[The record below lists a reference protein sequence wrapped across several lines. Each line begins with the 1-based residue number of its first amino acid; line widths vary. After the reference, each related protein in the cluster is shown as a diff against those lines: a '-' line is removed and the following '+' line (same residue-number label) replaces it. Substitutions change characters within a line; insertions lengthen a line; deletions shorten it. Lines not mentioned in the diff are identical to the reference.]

1 MIEWL
6 QRLQQ
11 RPTVAHLMR
20 AAERFTGR
28 LGSQFSAGITYFSVL
43 ALVPILMV
51 AFSIG
56 GFFLVQVRPDLI
68 AVVAEALVGQL
79 RGVDSGTVSQ
89 VESFIVDTLSNYTA
103 IGVAG
108 LISALYAGAGWMNN
122 LKDALNA
129 QWRSDFDDRRPQ
141 PNIAVK
147 TLTSLLALLGLIV
160 AIAITFGLA
169 SISTALADTVIN
181 WLGLATIPGISI
193 LVTLVP
199 IVFSIG
205 AGWLTFCYIYT
216 VLPERREAWRV
227 VRKGALLGAIGL
239 AVLQYLASF
248 LIGVFAG
255 NLAARFFGPIIVLML
270 FFNFFATLILFVAA
284 WIATAENPAFAP
296 QDEKIRFALT
306 PTDQPESEQERVVPE
321 AVAVRSVKAGAG
333 VGYLTGAA
341 TGVGLGALIAF
352 LASLLGRRRRG

>member
-11 RPTVAHLMR
+11 KPAVAHLMR

-28 LGSQFSAGITYFSVL
+28 LGAQFSAGITYFSVL

-51 AFSIG
+51 AFSIA

-68 AVVAEALVGQL
+68 SAVAEALVAQL
-79 RGVDSGTVSQ
+79 RGVDEGTVGQ
-89 VESFIVDTLSNYTA
+89 VEKFIVDTLSNYTA

-129 QWRSDFDDRRPQ
+129 QWRSDFDHPRPQ
-141 PNIAVK
+141 PNVVVK
-147 TLTSLLALLGLIV
+147 TLTSLVAMLGLIV
-160 AIAITFGLA
+160 AIAVTFALA
-169 SISTALADTVIN
+169 SISTALADVVIG
-181 WLGLATIPGISI
+181 WLGLTRIPGISI

-205 AGWLTFCYIYT
+205 AGWLTFCYIYI
-216 VLPERREAWRV
+216 VLPERREPWRV

-270 FFNFFATLILFVAA
+270 FFNFFATLILFIAA
-284 WIATAENPAFAP
+284 WIATAENPAFPP
-296 QDEKIRFALT
+296 QDEQIRFAVT
-306 PTDQPESEQERVVPE
+306 PPDQPEPEEERVVPE

-341 TGVGLGALIAF
+341 TGIGFGALLAF
-352 LASLLGRRRRG
+352 LASLLGRRRR